1 LTQYCTASGGV
12 TRLDGVT
19 EEGNLG
25 KGRMVIVRDM
35 AAQHASLLKGL
46 GSKPVATRQAFWL
59 EW

>member
-1 LTQYCTASGGV
+1 M
-12 TRLDGVT
+12 RLDGVT
-19 EEGNLG
+19 EEGNPG
-25 KGRMVIVRDM
+25 KGRMVTVRDM